1 MEFYTVTEIQ
11 KDLGVSAQTIYK
23 KLKGDRYKDDMYK
36 DHIIKIKGVTKISSE
51 LYNEFKIVYG
61 IDKPS
66 LNSIRRV
73 DIEDEITL
81 NELKFKEKIELLE
94 SINKLQENRILFLE
108 DENVDLRK
116 MLHKNLDIIN
126 QEQQLNLKAL
136 SNTEQILY
144 QKRLEIA
151 AKNTENIKEKTFFQR
166 LFSS

>member
-1 MEFYTVTEIQ
+1 VEFYTVTEIQ
-11 KDLGVSAQTIYK
+11 KDLGVSLQSVYK
-23 KLKGDRYKDDMYK
+23 KIKTDKYKADKYK
-36 DHIIKIKGVTKISSE
+36 NHIIKIKGVMKVSSALYKELKIDCGIE
-51 LYNEFKIVYG
+51 QPHLVKIVET
-61 IDKPS
+61 K
-66 LNSIRRV
+66 
-73 DIEDEITL
+73 DEIAL

-94 SINKLQENRILFLE
+94 SINKLQENRIEFLE

-151 AKNTENIKEKTFFQR
+151 AKNTENIKEKGFFQR
-166 LFSS
+166 IFSS